1 MRMILHLKVSMG
13 VGNVPNLHTYSYSY
27 PIPVTTL
34 TTLTLIFIFRLLN
47 YRTTLLGRVEAFEPH
62 NRTPPR
68 MVNSKVMRM
77 GGSDDWDWT
86 GASVKLT

>member
-1 MRMILHLKVSMG
+1 MILHLKVSIG
-13 VGNVPNLHTYSYSY
+13 LGNVPNLHTYSYSY
-27 PIPVTTL
+27 PIPVTTS
-34 TTLTLIFIFRLLN
+34 TTLTLNFFSSAELPD
-47 YRTTLLGRVEAFEPH
+47 YPVGSVEAFEPH